1 MSDGEKPAIAPGERP
16 PWMRARAISF
26 DIYASMKHTLGSLH
40 TVCES
45 ARCPNL
51 GECWK
56 SGTATFMIMGDIC
69 TRSCKFCAISTGR
82 PRPLD
87 PDEPARLAEAAREM
101 KLRHVVITSV
111 TRDDLADGGAAHFA
125 ECIRALR
132 QTMPTATVEVLTP
145 DFKGSRDAVAAVL
158 AAGPDVFNHNVET
171 VRRLTKPVRIQARY
185 DRSLQVLRAA
195 SEIDPSIPTKSGI
208 MAGLGESDGEVI
220 ETLRDLRAA
229 GVSLLTIG
237 QYMRPSAE
245 HLPIERWVTPDEFAW
260 FKERAL
266 EMGFRHVESG
276 PLVRSSYHAAQAL
289 SG

>member
-1 MSDGEKPAIAPGERP
+1 
-16 PWMRARAISF
+16 MRTRAISF
-26 DIYASMKHTLGSLH
+26 DTYDGMKRTLGSLH

-69 TRSCKFCAISTGR
+69 TRSCKFCAVRTGR
-82 PRPLD
+82 PEPIDPGEPLHVAQAVED
-87 PDEPARLAEAAREM
+87 M
-101 KLRHVVITSV
+101 GLRHAVITSV

-125 ECIRALR
+125 ACIRAVR
-132 QTMPTATVEVLTP
+132 QAGTAATIEVLTP
-145 DFKGSRDAVAAVL
+145 DFEGSRDCVAVVL

-171 VRRLTKPVRIQARY
+171 VARLTKQVRIQARY

-208 MAGLGESDGEVI
+208 MAGLGESNGEVI

-229 GVSLLTIG
+229 GVSRLTIG
-237 QYMRPSAE
+237 QYMRPSAD
-245 HLPIERWVTPDEFAW
+245 HLPIERWVTPEEFGW
-260 FKERAL
+260 FKDRAL
-266 EMGFRHVESG
+266 EMGFLHVESG